1 MPYARHD
8 LVRDINR
15 IRPRFFGDAHS
26 DRRIFAKHRVFHRRI
41 VCGLSIPNIMRRWRR
56 AIAHVRH
63 IAQIH
68 RFAVRYADDQLAD
81 FLRILQIRAGF
92 HRHGLI
98 ASEQLANRH
107 ADVGRL
113 QSLTNFIHAHATG
126 GHAHRVQLDHDRTPR
141 PADGFHFARAIDA
154 FEFSFQAL
162 CHTFE
167 FACVGLR
174 IFVVQRQRDDR
185 YVVNA
190 FGLDDRRHHAQPLRQ
205 PVAVGI
211 ERVVQTNQ
219 CFGARHAD
227 FVLHRHHRHTGARHG
242 HDVLDA
248 GDLPEHLLGRCRHH
262 ALDILSRCAGKRNQY
277 VRHGDVDLRFFFARR
292 DQHGENPQQQRDQRQ
307 QRRNLRILEKCG
319 DATGYAH
326 FVIGFRGFR
335 RWRVHFCLTHGDS
348 F

>member
-8 LVRDINR
+8 FVRDINR
-15 IRPRFFGDAHS
+15 IRPRFFGDAHG
-26 DRRIFAKHRVFHRRI
+26 DCWIFAKRRVFHRRI
-41 VCGLSIPNIMRRWRR
+41 VCGLSIPDIVRRRRR

-63 IAQIH
+63 ITQVH
-68 RFAVRYADDQLAD
+68 RFAARYADNQLAD
-81 FLRILQIRAGF
+81 FLRILQVRAGF
-92 HRHGLI
+92 YRHGLI
-98 ASEQLANRH
+98 TGEQLTYRCANI
-107 ADVGRL
+107 GRL
-113 QSLTNFIHAHATG
+113 QSLTDFIHAYTTG
-126 GHAHRVQLDHDRTPR
+126 CHAHRVQLDHDRTPR
-141 PADGFHFARAIDA
+141 ATDGFHFACAVNA
-154 FEFSFQAL
+154 FEFGLQTLRHA
-162 CHTFE
+162 FE
-167 FACVGLR
+167 FTCVGLR
-174 IFVVQRQRDDR
+174 IFVVQRQRHNR
-185 YVVNA
+185 YVVNT
-190 FGLDDRRHHAQPLRQ
+190 FGLDDRLHHAQPLRQ
-205 PVAVGI
+205 PVAVGV
-211 ERVVQTNQ
+211 ECVVQTHQ
-219 CFGARHAD
+219 CFGTRHAD
-227 FVLHRHHRHTGARHG
+227 FVLHRHHGHTGARHG